1 MVLLKFAI
9 FNLSSRVIDLVQDM
23 KYIINLPISVVVVHW
38 GRGRGS
44 SVELA
49 RMRRVRV
56 EVAVITVG
64 GGVHVGVVVVVV
76 VRRSVVSHGEV

>member
-1 MVLLKFAI
+1 M
-9 FNLSSRVIDLVQDM
+9 
-23 KYIINLPISVVVVHW
+23 VVVHW
-38 GRGRGS
+38 GWCRGR

-76 VRRSVVSHGEV
+76 VRRCVVSHGEV